1 MPQSKQ
7 PLPFIRHLPG
17 VPWIGAITTSFL
29 IWVFLVWCILQV
41 SVDLF

>member
-7 PLPFIRHLPG
+7 PLPFIRYSPT
-17 VPWIGAITTSFL
+17 VPWIGAIAASFL
-29 IWVFLVWCILQV
+29 LWLFLVWCILQV